1 MYYKNKCSKNTDKLQ
16 KIIIDKLIDG
26 SKLDDIDK
34 NKINDML
41 QNTILQNYNFQYD
54 NPIHR
59 GMLLTIL
66 VNYDNNYE
74 LSCNIYIILEKTKI
88 YIHDFCK

>member
-1 MYYKNKCSKNTDKLQ
+1 MYYKSKCKKYTELQ
-16 KIIIDKLIDG
+16 KIIIDKLTDG
-26 SKLDDIDK
+26 NKLNDDDK

-41 QNTILQNYNFQYD
+41 QNTILHNYNFQYD

-66 VNYDNNYE
+66 ANYDNNYE
-74 LSCNIYIILEKTKI
+74 LSCNIYNVLEKTKI

>member
-1 MYYKNKCSKNTDKLQ
+1 MYKNKCCKYKNKLYENIIKKLTD
-16 KIIIDKLIDG
+16 G
-26 SKLDDIDK
+26 NKLDDIEK
-34 NKINDML
+34 NKINDMFPK
-41 QNTILQNYNFQYD
+41 NTLLHNYNFQYD

-74 LSCNIYIILEKTKI
+74 
-88 YIHDFCK
+88 